1 MMKHARPTL
10 LLTAALGL
18 AALGLGGC
26 GFTPLYAAPGVTP
39 KLASIQV
46 SRPDGRTGFLM
57 GQYLDDDF
65 GKNRGVAPAYRLLL
79 KTNEVRIPRGIRVN
93 NVASRYE
100 VDLNT
105 TYTLIDIATRKIVT
119 AGLVKVNVTYD
130 SADQPYAGIAAEQ
143 DGQRRAAEQAAQRIQ
158 LELAS
163 YFASP
168 RPVQTDLTGRLNA
181 EAVALSTYSER
192 LQPAAVQ
199 SPRERALGQP
209 APQGGPSDM
218 FGQPLQKSTPND
230 PAVGAPVLPEAAP
243 TDPYAPTLDPVPG
256 PAADIAPTP
265 R

>member
-1 MMKHARPTL
+1 MMKRAHPTL
-10 LLTAALGL
+10 LLTATLGL

-26 GFTPLYAAPGVTP
+26 GFTPLYATPGVNS

-57 GQYLDDDF
+57 GQYLDDDL
-65 GKNRGVAPAYRLLL
+65 GKDRTETPAYRLLL
-79 KTNEVRIPRGIRVN
+79 KTNEVRIPRGIRVD

-105 TYTLIDIATRKIVT
+105 TYTLIDVATRKIVT

-143 DGQRRAAEQAAQRIQ
+143 DGQRRAAEQAAERIR
-158 LELAS
+158 LELATW
-163 YFASP
+163 FASP
-168 RPVQTDLTGRLNA
+168 RPVQTDLAGQLNA
-181 EAVALSTYSER
+181 DSVALETYSER
-192 LQPAAVQ
+192 LQPATVQ

-209 APQGGPSDM
+209 TPQGGPSDI
-218 FGQPLQKSTPND
+218 FGQPLQRSTPND
-230 PAVGAPVLPEAAP
+230 PAVDAPVLPGSATA
-243 TDPYAPTLDPVPG
+243 DPYAPPLDPVAP
-256 PAADIAPTP
+256 PAAGLAPAE

>member
-1 MMKHARPTL
+1 MMKHSPRTL
-10 LLTAALGL
+10 LIGAALGL

-65 GKNRGVAPAYRLLL
+65 GKDTSHPPAYRLLL
-79 KTNEVRIPRGIRVN
+79 KTNEVRIPRGIRVD

-100 VDLNT
+100 VDLSA
-105 TYTLIDIATRKIVT
+105 TYTLIDISTRKIVT
-119 AGLVKVNVTYD
+119 AGVVKVNVTYD
-130 SADQPYAGIAAEQ
+130 SADQPYAGVAAELN
-143 DGQRRAAEQAAQRIQ
+143 GQERAAEQAAQRIR

-163 YFASP
+163 WFASP
-168 RPVQTDLTGRLNA
+168 RPVQTDLAGQLSADAT
-181 EAVALSTYSER
+181 ALATYSER
-192 LQPAAVQ
+192 LQPATVQ

-209 APQGGPSDM
+209 SPQGGGSDI
-218 FGQPLQKSTPND
+218 FGQPLRQT
-230 PAVGAPVLPEAAP
+230 APDDSGIGPQAAP
-243 TDPYAPTLDPVPG
+243 DPNAPQIDPLSDPYAP
-256 PAADIAPTP
+256 PAADAAPGQ